1 MQVNFHKKNWLKY
14 CVWIFLQDLQS
25 DVFGGGGGASKKYW
39 KMYEG
44 STSFDSLDD
53 TDVEQEE
60 LLRDH
65 P

>member
-1 MQVNFHKKNWLKY
+1 MGLNIVFGF
-14 CVWIFLQDLQS
+14 FLQDLQS
-25 DVFGGGGGASKKYW
+25 DVFGGGAGASKKYW

-53 TDVEQEE
+53 TGVEEEE